1 MTLNKATH
9 RMNLGTDVYYA
20 HDELN
25 NLYLSY
31 KTS

>member
-1 MTLNKATH
+1 
-9 RMNLGTDVYYA
+9 MNLGTVVYYA